1 MKKWL
6 IWTTVVLFVFSMTL
20 VGIGCKTESAATTA
34 AETTAAETTAAET
47 TAAET
52 TTAAATEKLNF
63 EQLLEIAKKRAVW
76 PEALGADLKVGW
88 AQNNTFLPFCVTLEE
103 GFIQQLKWS
112 GVKAEN
118 IFSVNNEADPKK
130 ALENGDILISKKP
143 DIIVSYQFYAN
154 INEILAKKYKEA
166 GIPVGAA
173 VDIPMT
179 GAPTVGIDNFGGSYA
194 MGEFVADKLEEKW
207 GSIDNVDLI
216 ILCSIQDAGP
226 ELMKRTYGAQ
236 EALTQRYGAD
246 ALKGKIEIPNTF
258 GSIDKA
264 KEEISRILAAHPE
277 AKNIVI
283 THQNTENSIGG
294 RQAFEEANIPREN
307 YISTCIGDNIQG
319 LEVVKDGTVEMG
331 FIDFPQVYGDYM
343 IASMYGVLNGVLVPS
358 SIIVPAVTATIDN
371 VDAIISEMNKA
382 LGGEGNPNDVIEKY
396 IAK

>member
-1 MKKWL
+1 MKKYF
-6 IWTTVVLFVFSMTL
+6 IWITVVLFVFSML
-20 VGIGCKTESAATTA
+20 FVGIGCQTT
-34 AETTAAETTAAET
+34 T
-47 TAAET
+47 AET
-52 TTAAATEKLNF
+52 TTNAELTF
-63 EQLLEIAKKRAVW
+63 EELLEIAKKRSEW
-76 PEALGADLKVGW
+76 LDKPGADLKVGW

-112 GVKAEN
+112 GVKEEN
-118 IFSVNNEADPKK
+118 IFIVNNEADPKK
-130 ALENGDILISKKP
+130 ALENADILISKNP
-143 DIIVSYQFYAN
+143 DVIVSYQFYAN
-154 INEILAKKYKEA
+154 INEILSKKYKEA

-173 VDIPMT
+173 VDIPLP
-179 GAPTVGIDNFGGSYA
+179 GAPTVGIDNFGGSYQ

-207 GSIDNVDLI
+207 VSIDNVDLI
-216 ILCSIQDAGP
+216 ILCSIPDAGP

-236 EALTQRYGAD
+236 EALTQRYSAEK
-246 ALKGKIEIPNTF
+246 LEGKVEIPNTF
-258 GSIDKA
+258 GSIDRA

-307 YISTCIGDNIQG
+307 YISTCIGDNFQG

-371 VDAIISEMNKA
+371 VDQIIDELTKA
-382 LGGEGNPNDVIEKY
+382 FNGEGNPNDIIAKYVIE
-396 IAK
+396 